1 MYEVD
6 NGRTNC
12 EIVCQVPSN
21 WRVCHVPMG
30 SSQRGDTKP
39 ELQKPFKGFLG
50 TPGSVGEG
58 KFQIGVSVILT
69 QTFET
74 SELIQQSL

>member
-1 MYEVD
+1 MD
-6 NGRTNC
+6 NGTTNY
-12 EIVCQVPSN
+12 EIVCQIPSN

-30 SSQRGDTKP
+30 RSQRGDTKL
-39 ELQKPFKGFLG
+39 ELQKTFKGFFG

-58 KFQIGVSVILT
+58 KFQIGLSVILT